1 MSAAVA
7 APTDSHQA
15 SRPTVG
21 TLRDEG
27 FLAQVRERLVRTLD
41 PQVLDPFSPVPDRI
55 DRISTVVHAHLA
67 EAFPRAIPDPS
78 LVQGL
83 CDELAGLGPLQP
95 LMTDPDVTDVLVNGS
110 EEVWVERRGRL
121 EATSVRFRSAQHLA
135 ALMEKIAALVGRHL
149 SLESPCVDARMAD
162 GSRANLVIAPVGGP
176 CLSIRKHRR
185 VRLALRSE
193 QREASG
199 RVESEEA
206 PEDWVTAGGLS
217 EAMAACL
224 ATAVRARLNVLV
236 AGATGAGKTTLLAS
250 LLAAVPPTERVVI
263 IEDTTELAV
272 PDRGHTV
279 RLQCVHGQRAVDYQ
293 DRAVSVADLLAN
305 ALRMRPDRLVVGEIR
320 SPREAYVCLE
330 ALNTGHAGSGTT
342 IHANGAADALGRLE
356 TLVRREYR
364 DFAAREL
371 REPIARAF
379 DLVIHVGR
387 LADGRR
393 AVLEIMELAGM
404 ATDGAYDLRPMFTA
418 ERAAAGGDIAGFEA
432 SNGYAA
438 GPKVRAKLRMQ
449 GVAL

>member
-1 MSAAVA
+1 MSDRPA
-7 APTDSHQA
+7 APSADRGVSAH
-15 SRPTVG
+15 RE
-21 TLRDEG
+21 TLLGDEA
-27 FLAQVRERLVRTLD
+27 FLAGLRERLVAALE
-41 PQVLDPFSPVPDRI
+41 PQVLDPFSPARDRTA
-55 DRISTVVHAHLA
+55 RIGAVIHAHLA
-67 EAFPRAIPDPS
+67 EVFPRAVPDPA
-78 LVQGL
+78 LVRRL
-83 CDELAGLGPLQP
+83 CEELAGLGPLAA
-95 LMTDPDVTDVLVNGS
+95 LMADPDVTDVLVNAPAD
-110 EEVWVERRGRL
+110 VWVERRGRL
-121 EATSVRFRSAQHLA
+121 ESTPVRFRDVQHLS
-135 ALMEKIAALVGRHL
+135 ALMAKLAALVGRHL

-185 VRLALRSE
+185 VQLALRAD
-193 QREASG
+193 RRAATDHPAAD
-199 RVESEEA
+199 A
-206 PEDWVTAGGLS
+206 PPPDWVAVGGLS
-217 EAMAACL
+217 AAMAAFL
-224 ATAVRARLNVLV
+224 ATAVRARLNVLI

-250 LLAAVPPTERVVI
+250 LLAAVPAAERVVI

-272 PDRGHTV
+272 PDQRHTV
-279 RLQCVHGQRAVDYQ
+279 RLQCVHGHRAVDYQ
-293 DRAVSVADLLAN
+293 DRTVSVADLVAN

-364 DFAAREL
+364 DISLREL

-404 ATDGAYDLRPMFTA
+404 ASEGAYDLRPVFTA
-418 ERAAAGGDIAGFEA
+418 ERAAGDDVVGFHGVD
-432 SNGYAA
+432 GYEP
-438 GPKVRAKLRMQ
+438 GLKVRAKLRLQ
-449 GVAL
+449 GVAW